1 MAHDAIPTTS
11 IVVFALASLRVWPGN
26 PRKTL
31 GDLTDL
37 TASIRAS
44 GIDQPLIVRAIE
56 PPGGD
61 VTHEVIDGQRRYH
74 AATEAGSLGVP
85 CLVRTLTDAEALEIA
100 LRATNQ
106 REPVNALEEAEAI
119 HLRLSDEKEPCTVEQ
134 LADRMGHEKR
144 YILRRLSLLGLSE
157 TARGWFR
164 DGTLPLRHAETL
176 ASLDA
181 ATQAEACERYKNREI
196 PPYKAFARDVSLA
209 LTVLHLAPFD
219 VTNAKLVP
227 DAGACGLC
235 PKNSATQPDLFGGV
249 SEDAH
254 CCNRPC
260 WNAKVEANWQHEVR
274 VAKRKRLAVIED
286 VIQYATV
293 TRNDVPYVSAE
304 MLPKGHEQPQTAIT
318 RSESG
323 HVITLYDRPAKVRR
337 ERPATDET
345 ARAGDGDEMDG
356 GAFTG
361 PPDADPDDDIDER
374 ATHVAVTTKS
384 ERQRQKILRILTLVS
399 REAEVGLAARVAL
412 HAIVVEF
419 GDDELV
425 TCLHALDVAVP
436 AAQGQRAR
444 DARAATLVAS
454 VPGAH
459 LLSVLMTCIM
469 GPYLIDEPDPADV
482 PLYERELRER
492 LEAPEEPPRHMG
504 QEILAMRDEG
514 LGIPPDTLERII
526 EEHGG
531 LPDLTETD
539 PSAEAPVVA
548 TEPLHRVIL
557 LPDDADW
564 SKYSRG
570 LAGWSAE
577 KTPGAGSLSGGANR
591 PLLMEHTP
599 VGHGDIEKLLAR
611 LDRGGVPYLDLGDRP
626 KSQLYDCAP
635 SCSATRELWNL
646 AHPTRQVTR
655 GAAEPGWAPVEATP
669 APAGTRLW
677 IAESVWDR
685 LTGDLQRMLSCPDV
699 GVEEIEWDGRVGYV
713 TALVSD
719 AATLAAFKVL
729 AKEHRVKFTEGD
741 EPTAKRSKKVKS

>member
-31 GDLTDL
+31 GDITDL

-56 PPGGD
+56 PPLGD

-181 ATQAEACERYKNREI
+181 ATQAEACGRYKNREI

-227 DAGACGLC
+227 DAGACGPC

-260 WNAKVEANWQHEVR
+260 WDAKVEANWQHEVR
-274 VAKRKRLAVIED
+274 VAKRKRLAVLED

-304 MLPKGHEQPQTAIT
+304 MLPKGHEQPQTALT

-323 HVITLYDRPAKVRR
+323 HVIALYDRPAKVK
-337 ERPATDET
+337 RPATDET
-345 ARAGDGDEMDG
+345 TYAGGDEMDG

-361 PPDADPDDDIDER
+361 PPDADPDADPDDDTDER
-374 ATHVAVTTKS
+374 ATHAAVTTKS
-384 ERQRQKILRILTLVS
+384 ERQRQKILRILALAS

-425 TCLHALDVAVP
+425 TCLRALDVAVP

-482 PLYERELRER
+482 PPYERELRER
-492 LEAPEEPPRHMG
+492 LEAPEDNDPPA
-504 QEILAMRDEG
+504 EV
-514 LGIPPDTLERII
+514 P
-526 EEHGG
+526 
-531 LPDLTETD
+531 
-539 PSAEAPVVA
+539 AEAPVVA
-548 TEPLHRVIL
+548 TEPLHRVLL

-577 KTPGAGSLSGGANR
+577 KTPGAGGLSGGANR

-599 VGHGDIEKLLAR
+599 TGHGDIEKLLAR
-611 LDRGGVPYLDLGDRP
+611 LDKAGVPYLDLGDRP

-635 SCSATRELWNL
+635 SYRATRELWNL
-646 AHPTRQVTR
+646 AHPTHQVTR
-655 GAAEPGWAPVEATP
+655 GAAEPGWAPVVASEP
-669 APAGTRLW
+669 AAGTFTPVRVW
-677 IAESVWDR
+677 IAEKVWNK
-685 LTGDLQRMLSCPDV
+685 LPPGVCEQLEQPDV
-699 GVEEIEWDGRVGYV
+699 GLDEIPWEGAVGYV
-713 TALVSD
+713 HALIKDAKTLDALEHLLSVHKVKHEVLFDGEKVSEKK
-719 AATLAAFKVL
+719 T
-729 AKEHRVKFTEGD
+729 
-741 EPTAKRSKKVKS
+741 SKKGGARA